1 MQHDFLLTARCG
13 DHYGAAG
20 YEAAQQSIA
29 EGLQIVA
36 IEIKRDEA
44 ENDDQ
49 PDGELA
55 DDGAET
61 AAASGQYAGG
71 QESGNGQK
79 IENMGEL
86 IIIDAECS
94 PTVMIDEQQAKADGQ
109 QKENDGQP
117 VHAVCVSLAVLGRFA
132 SLCGSN
138 RMISRRFSSLY
149 PAQPPISSSIRPQP
163 MQRLLVSSRRQM
175 WMQGVSMMIYIRPSC
190 CKGKGDKNHDLR
202 DLLAG
207 ADGVAGMA
215 ADLPVAEPAEKHGR
229 QKGCRQHKGNR
240 QERQGVQRK

>member
-1 MQHDFLLTARCG
+1 MRLLGGLGQVCQSLRQQPHDLAALL
-13 DHYGAAG
+13 
-20 YEAAQQSIA
+20 
-29 EGLQIVA
+29 VA
-36 IEIKRDEA
+36 I
-44 ENDDQ
+44 
-49 PDGELA
+49 P
-55 DDGAET
+55 
-61 AAASGQYAGG
+61 
-71 QESGNGQK
+71 
-79 IENMGEL
+79 
-86 IIIDAECS
+86 C
-94 PTVMIDEQQAKADGQ
+94 
-109 QKENDGQP
+109 
-117 VHAVCVSLAVLGRFA
+117 
-132 SLCGSN
+132 
-138 RMISRRFSSLY
+138 
-149 PAQPPISSSIRPQP
+149 QPPISSSIRPQP